1 MQEKRNDIFFYGQ
14 MELRDGLLIPSTGV
28 TSCNGLKPQR
38 IVIETKYARAPLKD
52 IHSID
57 NKY

>member
-38 IVIETKYARAPLKD
+38 IVIETKYAPLKD